1 METLSHNNTVKSPAK
16 TTKNLVET
24 VEHFKSVKA
33 DHVPAGIVKTL
44 NLANSKVSNK
54 SGKSPLKTVKVPIAD
69 GKEATHAVVPRPDN
83 VWNYP
88 KQRSTLQHLT
98 KNTPCFCGAGRD
110 ISFLYDA
117 KVIDNRSKPLTS
129 LAKSREVKND
139 SNVMGDVGMKTPGI
153 EDEYDW
159 AAESLIPEEYHVVRV
174 SGVHGLNIEDAPNTT
189 LTEEHE
195 HHVTLFPSLKPTSR
209 KEVMQ
214 LMETMDHLLEEA
226 GCTTEQIKQ
235 VETTEVHNLLQ
246 LIKKEQHI
254 YNVVFHE
261 LIRQVTVQCKDRG
274 VLLAKVREYYQKLLD
289 RIPRQI
295 MSLHQEVMAQRALD
309 RRLTDELIRFKS
321 SIATLS
327 KELNEVREHDQEV
340 TQQALEAQKDLASA
354 LSESEKNANL
364 VAEYHSLYEIQ
375 RSRLEFQIT
384 TLNKERDLWSR
395 AVYDLAVKICQE
407 RNLRT
412 ARRLQLSEQA
422 WNKLAGHFALV
433 LADVDSKAL
442 QDLQN
447 SVEHWRSKIASF
459 SRELERIDD
468 SMRDQLEKILSEV
481 DSWKDDLTI
490 RIRPTGRVEIP
501 PDYPVEKLFQQCRMW
516 EEMLSVLIER
526 FSGDTLLA
534 SQEDLTKISRLVD
547 IWKDSAINIFSHHPR
562 KDSKRHPCQES
573 LLLVDK
579 ECEEMMQQFI
589 VRVSGENG
597 VARGIIG
604 LVNPIETWGNRLMA
618 VIKGD
623 DHLSDAE
630 WAKLL
635 SNLQEWSH
643 VIAKVLSRL
652 TTCVVISEEDDITTI
667 PPSIMEDLVYAESDF
682 TDDDRSTMP
691 SATPEPEILTLDRV
705 LGDVDR
711 WLRNTTNTIDNE
723 NAVIVETVSVLHNDM
738 IRWMVM
744 MILELTQADTTITDV
759 GEEGEEPADREP
771 IGGTYAKLSNFETAG
786 KAVCS
791 KLREFTAKIIKCCND
806 IVLELVANKAKE
818 AEHSSGDNEYKDLKR
833 LETECEEWIK
843 TANMLIQE
851 AGGESD
857 IPPEVSS
864 AALGG
869 PPSAT
874 PRETSVSPR
883 SGETAPQPRPLSGG
897 TDLESQKTFSTE
909 EKPHVTE
916 VEGEKNVFVLG
927 EDDNIQSSTMDEI
940 LSRHSSGS
948 ASSQKASLDD
958 LPSREAGKTGNP
970 LSDAETHVNLVNE
983 LNKQVQDTVS
993 RAKTAEDR
1001 VAELEEELVITKSRV
1016 VDLEKELEEEKVKV
1030 LTAAATAAS
1039 KPASR
1044 ATKKQAQKRH

>member
-1 METLSHNNTVKSPAK
+1 METLTRNNAVKSPSK

-24 VEHFKSVKA
+24 VEHFRSVKA

-44 NLANSKVSNK
+44 NLASSKVNNK

-83 VWNYP
+83 AWNYP

-129 LAKSREVKND
+129 LSKSREVKSDTNK
-139 SNVMGDVGMKTPGI
+139 MGDLGMKTPGI
-153 EDEYDW
+153 EEEYDW

-189 LTEEHE
+189 LTQEHE

-214 LMETMDHLLEEA
+214 LMETMDQLLEEA
-226 GCTTEQIKQ
+226 GCTTDQIQQ

-246 LIKKEQHI
+246 LVKKEQHI

-274 VLLAKVREYYQKLLD
+274 VLLAKVREYYQRLLD

-309 RRLTDELIRFKS
+309 RRLTDELIRFKTA
-321 SIATLS
+321 IATLS

-375 RSRLEFQIT
+375 RSRLEFQIS

-447 SVEHWRSKIASF
+447 SVDHWRGRISSF
-459 SRELERIDD
+459 SRELESTDD
-468 SMRDQLEKILSEV
+468 SMRGQLEKILEEV
-481 DSWKDDLTI
+481 DGWKDDLTI

-501 PDYPVEKLFQQCRMW
+501 PDYPVEKLFQNCRMW

-547 IWKDSAINIFSHHPR
+547 VWKDAAIKIFSHHPR

-579 ECEEMMQQFI
+579 ECEELMQQFI
-589 VRVSGENG
+589 VRVSGENASG

-618 VIKGD
+618 VIKGED
-623 DHLSDAE
+623 LLTDAE

-643 VIAKVLSRL
+643 IISKTLSRL

-667 PPSIMEDLVYAESDF
+667 PPSIMEDLVYQESEY
-682 TDDDRSTMP
+682 TDDERSTMP
-691 SATPEPEILTLDRV
+691 STTPEPEVLTLERV
-705 LGDVDR
+705 LNDVDR
-711 WLRNTTNTIDNE
+711 WLRNTSNTLDNE

-744 MILELTQADTTITDV
+744 MILELTQADSIISEV
-759 GEEGEEPADREP
+759 GEDDESDHPDREP

-806 IVLELVANKAKE
+806 IVLEMVAKKAKE
-818 AEHSSGDNEYKDLKR
+818 TENNSGDNEYKDLKR

-857 IPPEVSS
+857 MPAETSS
-864 AALGG
+864 MVLGANLPSNNLGITADGGELTSYPLAGGG
-869 PPSAT
+869 P
-874 PRETSVSPR
+874 EHTSQN
-883 SGETAPQPRPLSGG
+883 TI
-897 TDLESQKTFSTE
+897 STE

-916 VEGEKNVFVLG
+916 VAGEKNVFVLG

-948 ASSQKASLDD
+948 GSSQKGVLDD
-958 LPSREAGKTGNP
+958 LPSKEAGKTGNP
-970 LSDAETHVNLVNE
+970 LSDAETHMNLVNE

-993 RAKTAEDR
+993 RAKTAEER
-1001 VAELEEELVITKSRV
+1001 VAELEEELAATKGRV
-1016 VDLEKELEEEKVKV
+1016 GDLEKELEEEKVKV
-1030 LTAAATAAS
+1030 LAAAASAAS

>member
-1 METLSHNNTVKSPAK
+1 METLNRNNATKSPAK
-16 TTKNLVET
+16 TTKNLVEH
-24 VEHFKSVKA
+24 VEHYKAVKA
-33 DHVPAGIVKTL
+33 DHVPANIVKTL
-44 NLANSKVSNK
+44 NLASSKVNK
-54 SGKSPLKTVKVPIAD
+54 SGKAPLKTVKVPVAD
-69 GKEATHAVVPRPDN
+69 GKEATHAIVPRPDN
-83 VWNYP
+83 AWNYP
-88 KQRSTLQHLT
+88 KQRSTLRHLT

-117 KVIDNRSKPLTS
+117 KVIDNRAKPLTS
-129 LAKSREVKND
+129 LSKSREGKHD
-139 SNVMGDVGMKTPGI
+139 KMGEVGMKTPGI

-226 GCTTEQIKQ
+226 GCTTDQITQ

-261 LIRQVTVQCKDRG
+261 LIRQVTVGCKDRG

-309 RRLTDELIRFKS
+309 RRLTDELIRFKTA
-321 SIATLS
+321 IATLS

-412 ARRLQLSEQA
+412 ARRLQLCEQA
-422 WNKLAGHFALV
+422 WNKLAGHFGLV

-447 SVEHWRSKIASF
+447 SVDHWRGRISSF

-468 SMRDQLEKILSEV
+468 SMKDQLEKILGEV
-481 DSWKDDLTI
+481 DGWRDDLAI

-501 PDYPVEKLFQQCRMW
+501 PDYPVEKLFQNCRMW

-547 IWKDSAINIFSHHPR
+547 VWKDAAINIFSHHPR

-579 ECEEMMQQFI
+579 ECEELMQQFV
-589 VRVSGENG
+589 VRVSGENASG

-618 VIKGD
+618 VIKGED
-623 DHLSDAE
+623 LLSEAE
-630 WAKLL
+630 WAKLS

-643 VIAKVLSRL
+643 VIGKVLSRL

-667 PPSIMEDLVYAESDF
+667 PPSIMEDFVYADSVYS
-682 TDDDRSTMP
+682 DDDRTTMY
-691 SATPEPEILTLDRV
+691 SSTPEPEALTLERV
-705 LGDVDR
+705 LGDVDK
-711 WLRNTTNTIDNE
+711 WLRNTSNTIDNE

-744 MILELTQADTTITDV
+744 MILELTAADSTISDAII
-759 GEEGEEPADREP
+759 GDDDDSDLHDREP

-806 IVLELVANKAKE
+806 IVLEIVANKQKE
-818 AEHSSGDNEYKDLKR
+818 TECNSGDNEYKDLKR

-857 IPPEVSS
+857 LLPAETSS
-864 AALGG
+864 ILGG
-869 PPSAT
+869 PSSILPAGTTASGDTASPSN
-874 PRETSVSPR
+874 
-883 SGETAPQPRPLSGG
+883 QLSGG
-897 TDLESQKTFSTE
+897 VEHVSQETISTE
-909 EKPHVTE
+909 DKPHITE
-916 VEGEKNVFVLG
+916 VEGEKNLFVLG
-927 EDDNIQSSTMDEI
+927 EDENIQSSTMDEI
-940 LSRHSSGS
+940 LSRHSTDS
-948 ASSQKASLDD
+948 ASSEKAGLND

-983 LNKQVQDTVS
+983 LNKQVQDTVT
-993 RAKTAEDR
+993 RAKTAEEK
-1001 VAELEEELVITKSRV
+1001 VAELELELSNTKGRV
-1016 VDLEKELEEEKVKV
+1016 VDLEKELEEEKTKV
-1030 LTAAATAAS
+1030 LAAAAATPAS